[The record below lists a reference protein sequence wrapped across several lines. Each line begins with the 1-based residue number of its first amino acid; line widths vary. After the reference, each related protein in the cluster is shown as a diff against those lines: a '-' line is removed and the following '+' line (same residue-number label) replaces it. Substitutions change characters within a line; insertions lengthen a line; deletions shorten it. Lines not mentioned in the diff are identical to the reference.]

1 MSTVSLRIGGVP
13 EHFNFPWRLAHS
25 NLGFSPNGVDFTWK
39 DYYGGTGF
47 MREDLHAGNLDLAV
61 MLTEGAIADINKNPG
76 LKIVGQYV
84 SSPLHW
90 GVHVHAE
97 KGPQNPRDLGNMP
110 FAISRKGSGSHLM
123 AYVYAQQQGW
133 NPEEL
138 QFVEVKNLEGAR
150 KALAEGT
157 ATAFLWEKFTTKPVV
172 DSGEWNRIDV
182 VLTPW
187 PSFVLVGR
195 EDVVNQHGDEIQGLL
210 AQMKRYLTET
220 STNQIVRLIH
230 QDLGLDEGDIHIW
243 LAQTHWDCLPQM
255 SSETLSLTESTLAAV
270 GLVNKTL
277 PPTDY
282 LAPYTQLV

>member
-25 NLGFSPNGVDFTWK
+25 IFGFSPNGVDFTWK

-97 KGPQNPRDLGNMP
+97 DGPLDTHTLINTP

-138 QFVEVKNLEGAR
+138 RFVEVKNLEGAR
-150 KALAEGT
+150 KSLAEGT

-172 DSGEWNRIDV
+172 DSGEWRRIDV

-187 PSFVLVGR
+187 PSFVVVGR
-195 EDVVNQHGDEIQGLL
+195 EEVVNQQGVAIQKLL
-210 AQMKRYLTET
+210 EQIKVYLTKT
-220 STNQIVRLIH
+220 TKPQIISLIN
-230 QDLGLDEGDIHIW
+230 QDLGLDETDVEIW
-243 LAQTHWDCLPQM
+243 LAQTRWDCLPQI
-255 SSETLSLTESTLAAV
+255 SSETLSITESTLAAV
-270 GLVNKTL
+270 GLVNQRLDPKA
-277 PPTDY
+277 Y
-282 LAPYTQLV
+282 IAPYTQLV